1 MHTIS
6 TAPSHEF
13 ELARRHVEL
22 AAETLRIDHPDAA
35 KMRGLLFEAADALL
49 MAEQA
54 YAGRPNVVSF
64 PVATRT
70 NPQNR

>member
-1 MHTIS
+1 MPTIS

-35 KMRGLLFEAADALL
+35 KMRGLLFETVDALL

-54 YAGRPNVVSF
+54 YASRPNVVSF
-64 PVATRT
+64 PAAGRT
-70 NPQNR
+70 GPQDR